1 MGTVVHVLANEKPTQ
16 NADNDPLD
24 IFCDVFE
31 QNRSFFRN
39 ASIRAAIAIGIF
51 DLLTRPLNCEQL
63 CAKLRLQPNRLR
75 ALLNVL
81 RLEGVLEYQQ
91 EGGTYLA
98 RRTPERGPVLPEY
111 GWGRLAQV
119 IRTDRPLGEI
129 ESSEHMPDTN
139 VRLHDHLFEIGYPAA
154 RRLWECAGISS
165 GHLLDIG
172 SGSGAYSAAF
182 LEMHGDA
189 KATLVDREEV
199 LEMARYRLRN
209 RANRARF
216 EPRDAFK
223 PVSVQ
228 YDVVLLAN
236 MLHLYGPSDCAK
248 LIAAA
253 TQPLRQG
260 GCLVVKDLWV
270 QPDRSGPA
278 VSVYF
283 ALNMALYTKAGH
295 VYSVDQVCK
304 WVKGTGLTDL
314 RVFNTAH
321 SLIVTAKKRS
331 NERLQGRTDIQTFT
345 KKVPM

>member
-1 MGTVVHVLANEKPTQ
+1 MGRVVHVLAKEQPSQ

-24 IFCDVFE
+24 VFCDVFE

-39 ASIRAAIAIGIF
+39 ASIRAAIDIGIF
-51 DLLTRPLNCEQL
+51 DLLTRPLTCEQL
-63 CAKLRLQPNRLR
+63 CVKLRLQPNRLR

-81 RLEGVLEYQQ
+81 RLEGVLESQQ
-91 EGGTYLA
+91 AGGTYLA
-98 RRTPERGPVLPEY
+98 RHTPERGPVLPEY

-129 ESSEHMPDTN
+129 ESSEHMSDTN
-139 VRLHDHLFEIGYPAA
+139 IRLHDHLFEIGYPVA
-154 RRLWECAGISS
+154 RWLWECAGISS

-189 KATLVDREEV
+189 RATLVDREEV
-199 LEMARYRLRN
+199 LELARYRLRN
-209 RANRARF
+209 HANRARF

-223 PVSVQ
+223 PVPGE

-260 GCLVVKDLWV
+260 GCLVVKDLWI
-270 QPDRSGPA
+270 QPDCSGPA

-283 ALNMALYTKAGH
+283 ALNMVLYTKAGH
-295 VYSVDQVCK
+295 VYSDDQICQWATK
-304 WVKGTGLTDL
+304 AGLTDL
-314 RVFNTAH
+314 RAFNTTH
-321 SLIVTAKKRS
+321 SLIVTAKEPS